1 MSDVHAISET
11 SWTDNQIEALQA
23 KMKEGGHR
31 LWASSA
37 KTRNTTKSGTAV
49 LARATIA
56 PRPGDGQVWAKP
68 DGKAMAVALTIGD
81 RPVYLL
87 AAHLPHTDPE
97 RVAFLT
103 EVADEL
109 ATAAAAHAQTPQGR
123 PWAHAPHLWAADL
136 NLTCNPALDNET
148 RRPAPTPEVARALDH
163 LRQATGNTTDVY
175 RRINPTGTA
184 YTYGKPEKPGSGRRL
199 DAWFAPQALLEGT
212 TGVVST
218 RRVGR
223 EDAAFS
229 YVNTHTRKEMHK
241 QSDHDAVQITLRGTP
256 IPRPQPRSILKP
268 SSLRHPTVREDMHRL
283 LASTPTLE
291 PGSADP
297 LWDSVLA
304 IGLAHQR
311 SQAKQRAKRRAG
323 TLKHIR
329 RLQEKIR
336 RTQSDAAKARSQH
349 ALRRQQG
356 KLQALNH
363 KDRRDRDAQAEHEAQ
378 MAAAGRGKAAKPWT
392 PHQPI
397 TKITE
402 PTSCA
407 VSATAGVA
415 PGGRVRLQLTTAAE
429 PGQTHTDQQSVE
441 ASVAEYWRALLN
453 NVHTPSEQAQRDAT
467 GVLRRLK
474 TATANLLP
482 REVLEGLQTANLVS
496 PKNVAVAIESLTRG
510 STPGADDMSLDFFL
524 EHVDLVAPLL
534 SKLFAS
540 VLATGQMTPSMCR
553 ATLSP
558 LYKDKGSPHD
568 RAMYRPVSVTTIPY
582 RILAKCIAQKLNAA
596 IPQLV
601 GDPQTGYVVGRTYDE
616 NVRVVRQT
624 AHDINHHRP
633 HDGGIMLMLDNA
645 KAFDRLQHKFALD
658 VLRAFNLPDSLID
671 AVRTLYNGAETR
683 VKINGHLTAPFPNT
697 SGVKQGCPLSGLLYI
712 LVQEVQL
719 RMIREDSSI
728 HGIPIPGPDGELA
741 PAPAATRLAPQEHT
755 LKERGLV
762 DDTMIALASSAS
774 IPPLLRVLDRF
785 EAMSNHRMNLSK
797 SMMLLLGRERTFDL
811 HADSPAARA
820 LQRRGLQRTHDIT
833 PGRDDSLP
841 DKWHGVVL
849 GNEAGITRAWE
860 DTVAQAGATADRLQ
874 ACPIP
879 HGSQGRVNLAQS
891 KLMGKAFATLRLTAP
906 TSQRRVDA
914 ALGTLQKHANR
925 LVFGSE
931 EMAHRAGRH
940 AAPQR
945 PRRGTPAGSQ
955 VHASGVGP
963 TPARRHGQDDRG

>member
-1 MSDVHAISET
+1 M
-11 SWTDNQIEALQA
+11 
-23 KMKEGGHR
+23 
-31 LWASSA
+31 
-37 KTRNTTKSGTAV
+37 
-49 LARATIA
+49 
-56 PRPGDGQVWAKP
+56 
-68 DGKAMAVALTIGD
+68 
-81 RPVYLL
+81 
-87 AAHLPHTDPE
+87 
-97 RVAFLT
+97 
-103 EVADEL
+103 
-109 ATAAAAHAQTPQGR
+109 
-123 PWAHAPHLWAADL
+123 
-136 NLTCNPALDNET
+136 
-148 RRPAPTPEVARALDH
+148 
-163 LRQATGNTTDVY
+163 Y

-482 REVLEGLQTANLVS
+482 REVLEGLQTASLVS
-496 PKNVAVAIESLTRG
+496 PKNVAVAIKSLTRG
-510 STPGADDMSLDFFL
+510 STPGEDDMC
-524 EHVDLVAPLL
+524 PW
-534 SKLFAS
+534 
-540 VLATGQMTPSMCR
+540 
-553 ATLSP
+553 
-558 LYKDKGSPHD
+558 
-568 RAMYRPVSVTTIPY
+568 
-582 RILAKCIAQKLNAA
+582 
-596 IPQLV
+596 
-601 GDPQTGYVVGRTYDE
+601 
-616 NVRVVRQT
+616 
-624 AHDINHHRP
+624 
-633 HDGGIMLMLDNA
+633 
-645 KAFDRLQHKFALD
+645 
-658 VLRAFNLPDSLID
+658 
-671 AVRTLYNGAETR
+671 
-683 VKINGHLTAPFPNT
+683 T
-697 SGVKQGCPLSGLLYI
+697 SS
-712 LVQEVQL
+712 
-719 RMIREDSSI
+719 
-728 HGIPIPGPDGELA
+728 
-741 PAPAATRLAPQEHT
+741 
-755 LKERGLV
+755 
-762 DDTMIALASSAS
+762 
-774 IPPLLRVLDRF
+774 
-785 EAMSNHRMNLSK
+785 
-797 SMMLLLGRERTFDL
+797 
-811 HADSPAARA
+811 
-820 LQRRGLQRTHDIT
+820 
-833 PGRDDSLP
+833 
-841 DKWHGVVL
+841 
-849 GNEAGITRAWE
+849 
-860 DTVAQAGATADRLQ
+860 
-874 ACPIP
+874 
-879 HGSQGRVNLAQS
+879 
-891 KLMGKAFATLRLTAP
+891 
-906 TSQRRVDA
+906 
-914 ALGTLQKHANR
+914 
-925 LVFGSE
+925 
-931 EMAHRAGRH
+931 
-940 AAPQR
+940 
-945 PRRGTPAGSQ
+945 
-955 VHASGVGP
+955 
-963 TPARRHGQDDRG
+963 